1 MEDFILIHE
10 ETGDRDF
17 FHGYLDEA
25 KDYALDW
32 SVGKGGRAIIRIC
45 DDCGATVAEVWA

>member
-1 MEDFILIHE
+1 MEDFILINE

-25 KDYALDW
+25 KDEALDW
-32 SVGKGGRAIIRIC
+32 SIECDGCTIRIC
-45 DDCGATVAEVWA
+45 DDCGATVTQVWA

>member
-1 MEDFILIHE
+1 MEDFILINE

-17 FHGYLDEA
+17 FQGYLDEV

-32 SVGKGGRAIIRIC
+32 SVECEGVAIRIT
-45 DDCGATVAEVWA
+45 DECGKPIATVWA